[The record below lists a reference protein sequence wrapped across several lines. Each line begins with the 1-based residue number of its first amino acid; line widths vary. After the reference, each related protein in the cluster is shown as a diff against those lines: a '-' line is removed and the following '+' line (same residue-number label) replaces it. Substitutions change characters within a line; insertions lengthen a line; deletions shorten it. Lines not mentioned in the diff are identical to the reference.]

1 VKREAA
7 HSRAA
12 AATTAATTAAPPA
25 APPAAAPDGAPV
37 LVVCGLAF
45 ETAIAAGP
53 GVIAVRGPGPAR
65 VAAGIEALASR
76 SHGAHPAW
84 AGILSFGCA
93 GALDPALRAGDCVV
107 ASCVASGPDTLAA
120 DPGWMQALA
129 AHLPQARCGPLAG
142 LDAPLASRA
151 AKAQLWQAGGALA
164 VDMESHAA
172 ALAARRLGLPF
183 AAVRVV
189 LDPAWRSLPPC
200 ALKGMREDGGTDLAA
215 LLRALARAPGQLG
228 PLVLLALDA
237 WRARRSLRQVRAQ
250 LGTHLAPPRRHPEN
264 V

>member
-1 VKREAA
+1 VKLEPA
-7 HSRAA
+7 HSSALP
-12 AATTAATTAAPPA
+12 ATAAAPPE
-25 APPAAAPDGAPV
+25 GAPV

-45 ETAIAAGP
+45 EAAIAAGP

-65 VAAGIEALASR
+65 VAAAIDALAGPSQGR
-76 SHGAHPAW
+76 GAHPPW

-107 ASCVASGPDTLAA
+107 ASCVAGGPEPLAA
-120 DPGWMQALA
+120 DPAWMQALA
-129 AHLPQARCGPLAG
+129 ARLPRARCGPLAG

-172 ALAARRLGLPF
+172 ALAARRLELPF

-200 ALKGMREDGGTDLAA
+200 ALQGMRADGGTDLAA

-237 WRARRSLRQVRAQ
+237 WRARRALREVRAQ
-250 LGTHLAPPRRHPEN
+250 LGAALAPPRGRPPG
-264 V
+264 

>member
-1 VKREAA
+1 VKPDAA
-7 HSRAA
+7 HRRAP
-12 AATTAATTAAPPA
+12 APP
-25 APPAAAPDGAPV
+25 DVAPV

-45 ETAIAAGP
+45 ETLIAAGP

-65 VAAGIEALASR
+65 VAAGIDALAGR
-76 SHGAHPAW
+76 GDGAAPAW

-107 ASCVASGPDTLAA
+107 ASSVAGGPDTLAA
-120 DPGWMQALA
+120 DPAWMQGLA
-129 AHLPQARCGPLAG
+129 ARLPRARCGPVAG
-142 LDAPLASRA
+142 LDAPLASSA

-215 LLRALARAPGQLG
+215 LLRELARAPGQLG
-228 PLVLLALDA
+228 PLLLLARDA
-237 WRARRSLRQVRAQ
+237 WRARRALRAVRAQ
-250 LGTHLAPPRRHPEN
+250 LGAALAPPRRQPPG
-264 V
+264 

>member
-1 VKREAA
+1 MPDAA
-7 HSRAA
+7 DNRA
-12 AATTAATTAAPPA
+12 PL
-25 APPAAAPDGAPV
+25 

-53 GVIAVRGPGPAR
+53 GVIAVRGPGPVR
-65 VAAGIEALASR
+65 VADAIDALVGRGAG
-76 SHGAHPAW
+76 PAW

-93 GALDPALRAGDCVV
+93 GALDPALRAGDCIV
-107 ASCVASGPDTLAA
+107 ASCVAAGPDTLAA
-120 DPGWMQALA
+120 DPAWTQALA
-129 AHLPQARCGPLAG
+129 ARLPRARCGALAG

-151 AKAQLWQAGGALA
+151 AKAQLWQIGGALA

-200 ALKGMREDGGTDLAA
+200 ALQGMRADGGTDPAA
-215 LLRALARAPGQLG
+215 LLRALARAPDELA
-228 PLVLLALDA
+228 PLLLLAADA
-237 WRARRSLRQVRAQ
+237 WRARRTLRAVRAR
-250 LGTHLAPPRRHPEN
+250 LGAALAPSSGSHLGADKTC
-264 V
+264 

>member
-1 VKREAA
+1 VKPEPGHSSVTPAA
-7 HSRAA
+7 
-12 AATTAATTAAPPA
+12 TAATA
-25 APPAAAPDGAPV
+25 GAPV

-45 ETAIAAGP
+45 EAAIAAGP
-53 GVIAVRGPGPAR
+53 GVIVVCGPGRAR
-65 VAAGIEALASR
+65 VAAGIDALAGG
-76 SHGAHPAW
+76 GAHPAW
-84 AGILSFGCA
+84 DGILSFGCA
-93 GALDPALRAGDCVV
+93 GALDPSLRAGDCVL
-107 ASCVASGPDTLAA
+107 ASCVAAGPEALAA
-120 DPGWMQALA
+120 DPAWMQALA
-129 AHLPQARCGPLAG
+129 ERLPRARCGALAG

-164 VDMESHAA
+164 ADMESHAA

-215 LLRALARAPGQLG
+215 LLRELARAPGQFG

-237 WRARRSLRQVRAQ
+237 WRARRGLREVRAQ
-250 LGTHLAPPRRHPEN
+250 LGAALAPPGGQPKS

>member
-1 VKREAA
+1 MKPD
-7 HSRAA
+7 
-12 AATTAATTAAPPA
+12 AAP
-25 APPAAAPDGAPV
+25 GCAPV

-53 GVIAVRGPGPAR
+53 GVIAVCGPGPAR
-65 VAAGIEALASR
+65 AAAGIDALAGR
-76 SHGAHPAW
+76 KDDARPGW

-93 GALDPALRAGDCVV
+93 GGLDPDLRAGDCVV
-107 ASCVASGPDTLAA
+107 ASCVASGAETFAA
-120 DPGWMQALA
+120 DPAWMRALA
-129 AHLPQARCGPLAG
+129 ERLPRARCGPLAG

-164 VDMESHAA
+164 ADMESRAA
-172 ALAARRLGLPF
+172 ALAARRLDLPF

-200 ALKGMREDGGTDLAA
+200 ALQGMRADGGTDLAA
-215 LLRALARAPGQLG
+215 LLRALARSPGQLA
-228 PLVLLALDA
+228 PLALLAADA

-250 LGTHLAPPRRHPEN
+250 LGAAIAPPRRLPAG
-264 V
+264 

>member
-1 VKREAA
+1 VKPEPA

-12 AATTAATTAAPPA
+12 LATASAPPE
-25 APPAAAPDGAPV
+25 GLPV

-53 GVIAVRGPGPAR
+53 GVVAVRGPGPGR
-65 VAAGIEALASR
+65 VAAAIDALAGR
-76 SHGAHPAW
+76 GDGAHPAW

-93 GALDPALRAGDCVV
+93 GALDPGLRAGDCVV
-107 ASCVASGPDTLAA
+107 ASCVAGGPDTLAA
-120 DPGWMQALA
+120 DPAWMHALA
-129 AHLPQARCGPLAG
+129 AHLPRARCGPLAG
-142 LDAPLASRA
+142 LDAPLASGA

-164 VDMESHAA
+164 VDMESRAA

-215 LLRALARAPGQLG
+215 LLRELARAPGQLG

-237 WRARRSLRQVRAQ
+237 WRARRSLREVRAQ
-250 LGTHLAPPRRHPEN
+250 LGAALAPPRGHPPG
-264 V
+264 

>member
-1 VKREAA
+1 VKADA
-7 HSRAA
+7 
-12 AATTAATTAAPPA
+12 
-25 APPAAAPDGAPV
+25 APV

-65 VAAGIEALASR
+65 VAAAIDALAGR
-76 SHGAHPAW
+76 GADSAW

-93 GALDPALRAGDCVV
+93 GALDPSLRAGDCVV
-107 ASCVASGPDTLAA
+107 ASCVAAGPDTLAA
-120 DPGWMQALA
+120 DPAWMQALA
-129 AHLPQARCGPLAG
+129 ARLPRARCGALAG

-151 AKAQLWQAGGALA
+151 AKARLWQAGGALA

-200 ALKGMREDGGTDLAA
+200 ALAALREDGGTDLAA
-215 LLRALARAPGQLG
+215 LLRALAPAPGQLG
-228 PLVLLALDA
+228 LLALLALDA
-237 WRARRSLRQVRAQ
+237 WRARRSLRRVRAQ
-250 LGTHLAPPRRHPEN
+250 LGAALAPPRRHEAG
-264 V
+264 